1 MLRPLNQIKFS
12 VLMEMEDYFLS
23 LRKQEIGLRRNW
35 LPYGTLPV
43 AGCGIIVNYVLDRS
57 PVSGGRGSN
66 HPFPSIRKIL
76 FDSGGAALFFIT
88 SFLRQ
93 TARSDIPEETITFPL
108 FVTSFAPMLLQ

>member
-1 MLRPLNQIKFS
+1 MLDSDLPMPVR
-12 VLMEMEDYFLS
+12 
-23 LRKQEIGLRRNW
+23 EISKKSTYAAANNW

-43 AGCGIIVNYVLDRS
+43 AGCGIIVNCVLDRP

-66 HPFPSIRKIL
+66 PPFPSIRKIL
-76 FDSGGAALFFIT
+76 FDSGGAALFFLT